1 MADVED
7 ISVRWRNCDNDTI
20 TTTNISS
27 LQSID
32 NNDGTFTTYICVKQG
47 SSYSTPV
54 CVENDLEIVCP
65 TGVSWI
71 LGGSCGDDIDCFP
84 TCQQIGLYPD
94 NTNACDHLGLI
105 TLYDTD
111 DALSPTVLYMLGGC
125 YMTPV
130 VGNNKWFS
138 QGAGAT
144 SYQVDNS
151 GVIINTFSCP

>member
-1 MADVED
+1 MDDVED
-7 ISVRWRNCDNDTI
+7 ISVRWRECDNDTI

-54 CVENDLEIVCP
+54 CVSGGTEILCP
-65 TGVSWI
+65 TGVDWI

-84 TCQQIGLYPD
+84 TCQQINLYPD
-94 NTNACDHLGLI
+94 NNNACDHLN
-105 TLYDTD
+105 TLTQYDTD
-111 DALSPTVLYMLGGC
+111 SALSPTILYVSGQC
-125 YMTPV
+125 YLTPV

-138 QGAGAT
+138 QGTGAT

-151 GVIINTFSCP
+151 GVIINTASC